1 MNSQKVPEWL
11 VDLEN
16 KRERKKGSRLGH
28 EIGANAKCNVCGDS
42 CPGLDLHFWRKTCK
56 NCKCRKEDHDIHDDE
71 LSWAQFEILGQMKS
85 KPGCELYIVLYH
97 LFSFL
102 ELILLSS
109 HINRCENI
117 SNC

>member
-1 MNSQKVPEWL
+1 MNSQNVPDWL

-56 NCKCRKEDHDIHDDE
+56 NCKCHQDLHDIHDDE
-71 LSWAQFEILGQMKS
+71 LSWAQFEILGQLKS
-85 KPGCELYIVLYH
+85 KPGCELYSVAFIT
-97 LFSFL
+97 FQFL
-102 ELILLSS
+102 ITVPSPYKQM
-109 HINRCENI
+109 
-117 SNC
+117 